1 MKLWKYCL
9 GYVRISIMGKYPEK
23 LVDRCARSGVRL
35 ENVQRRGPAFIAD
48 IAMRDMKR
56 LRKAAYSSG
65 CRVRILEKHGL
76 PLLGF
81 ALRRNRVFAIALMLG
96 ALAAVFASTRLWFV
110 EIETVTVPKQDVEAA
125 LAEMGAVPG
134 AAKAGIKPVE
144 LAHVLNADPRV
155 ANAKVALRGVVLTV
169 DIAEVPEQPQR
180 AEKPAASGIYAAEDC
195 VIDYISVTS
204 GRALV
209 KKGQAVK
216 KGDLL
221 ISGDLSGLK
230 EGYSVEAAGVVYGEV
245 LREFSANASPMRETL
260 QRSGRSRRVVSAEIM
275 GRELFLELP
284 YERRELVPVGGA
296 RVTASPAPLVMREYE
311 CFELVP
317 GKTRDTGRGVK
328 ERARLA
334 AQEKLT
340 AGVPKDAKLI
350 SIKTA
355 CFEQS
360 DGSVTAVLTVITTES
375 IGVPEN

>member
-96 ALAAVFASTRLWFV
+96 ALAAVFATTRLWFV

-125 LAEMGAVPG
+125 LAEMGAGPG

-245 LREFSANASPMRETL
+245 LREFSANASPMI
-260 QRSGRSRRVVSAEIM
+260 SVS
-275 GRELFLELP
+275 
-284 YERRELVPVGGA
+284 
-296 RVTASPAPLVMREYE
+296 S
-311 CFELVP
+311 
-317 GKTRDTGRGVK
+317 
-328 ERARLA
+328 
-334 AQEKLT
+334 
-340 AGVPKDAKLI
+340 
-350 SIKTA
+350 
-355 CFEQS
+355 
-360 DGSVTAVLTVITTES
+360 
-375 IGVPEN
+375 